1 MRVRIGLVAAGLLT
15 VGLAATVGAVI
26 VNRPSPRPPACITDR
41 QQLLPAS
48 VAARASEASIIAH
61 RRPPVLSHIVVIIM
75 ENRECGQVIGSPDA
89 PYLTALAHRNALPR
103 AFYGTT
109 HPSLPNYLALTSGLT
124 FGFTDSCSACS
135 VRARNLVDELD
146 AAGISWKAYMQG
158 MPTPCFQGQKAGL
171 YRRRHNPFMFY
182 DDIAHNNARCKNV
195 VPLTQLGVD
204 EAHHALPRFAWI
216 TPNLCNDMHN
226 CATKA
231 GDTFSS
237 QVVPPLL
244 KAVGPRGLVIIT
256 WDEGNTNRGC
266 CSKAAGGNIPTILAG
281 SVVRPG
287 LRSALPYDGYS
298 ILRTIEDSWGLPRLG
313 WAACRC
319 TPPLT
324 ALFQPQLTR
333 PALTS
338 PG

>member
-1 MRVRIGLVAAGLLT
+1 MRVRTGVVAAVLLAA
-15 VGLAATVGAVI
+15 GLAATVAVVI
-26 VNRPSPRPPACITDR
+26 LNSPSPRPLPCITDR

-48 VAARASEASIIAH
+48 IAMRASEASIIAH
-61 RRPPVLSHIVVIIM
+61 RRPPSLSHIVLIIM
-75 ENRECGQVIGSPDA
+75 ENRECGQVIGSPSA
-89 PYLTALAHRNALPR
+89 PYLTGLAQRYAQPR

-124 FGFTDSCSACS
+124 FGFTDACAGCS

-146 AAGISWKAYMQG
+146 AAGISWKTYMQG
-158 MPTPCFQGQKAGL
+158 MPVPCFQGRSTGL

-182 DDIAHNNARCKNV
+182 DDIAHNPARCKNV
-195 VPLTQLGVD
+195 VPLTQLAVD
-204 EAHHALPRFAWI
+204 EARHALPRFAWI
-216 TPNLCNDMHN
+216 SPDLCNDMHD
-226 CATKA
+226 CATKV
-231 GDTFSS
+231 GDRFLSRL
-237 QVVPPLL
+237 VPPLL
-244 KAVGPRGLVIIT
+244 RAVGPRGLVIIT
-256 WDEGNTNRGC
+256 WDEGSTKRGC

-281 SVVRPG
+281 PTVRPG

-324 ALFQPQLTR
+324 ALFRLSLTR

-338 PG
+338 PD

>member
-1 MRVRIGLVAAGLLT
+1 MRTGVVAAVLLVA
-15 VGLAATVGAVI
+15 GLAATVAVVI
-26 VNRPSPRPPACITDR
+26 LNRPSPRPLACITDR
-41 QQLLPAS
+41 QQLLPTSA
-48 VAARASEASIIAH
+48 AARASEASINVH
-61 RRPPVLSHIVVIIM
+61 RRPPALSHIVVIIM
-75 ENRECGQVIGSPDA
+75 ENRECGQVIGSPNA
-89 PYLTALAHRNALPR
+89 PYLTALAHRYAQPR

-124 FGFTDSCSACS
+124 FGFTDSCSSCS
-135 VRARNLVDELD
+135 VRARNLAGQLD

-158 MPTPCFQGQKAGL
+158 MPAPCFQGPTAGL

-182 DDIAHNNARCKNV
+182 DDIAHDPARCKDI

-216 TPNLCNDMHN
+216 TPDLCNDMHD
-226 CATKA
+226 CATKV
-231 GDTFSS
+231 GDTFLSRL
-237 QVVPPLL
+237 VPPLL
-244 KAVGPRGLVIIT
+244 QAVGPRGLVIIT
-256 WDEGNTNRGC
+256 WDEGTTNRGC

-281 SVVRPG
+281 PTVRPG
-287 LRSALPYDGYS
+287 LRSALRYDAYS

-324 ALFQPQLTR
+324 ALFQPSLTR
-333 PALTS
+333 PAVTS